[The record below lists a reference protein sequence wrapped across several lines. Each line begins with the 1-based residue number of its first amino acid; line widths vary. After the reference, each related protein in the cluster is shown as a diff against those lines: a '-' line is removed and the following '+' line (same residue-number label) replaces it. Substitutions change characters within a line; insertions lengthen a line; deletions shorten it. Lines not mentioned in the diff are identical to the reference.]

1 MSKGEKK
8 VWSTTVGGLGRIVQ
22 PFRVS
27 INAKGGDCWHIYRKS
42 VLVID
47 GKNNNDDGILAAMME
62 NRKTMMIASG
72 IVVYKLRRMST
83 GLPGV
88 Q

>member
-1 MSKGEKK
+1 
-8 VWSTTVGGLGRIVQ
+8 
-22 PFRVS
+22 
-27 INAKGGDCWHIYRKS
+27 

-47 GKNNNDDGILAAMME
+47 GKNNNDDGILATMME